1 MELRAA
7 DRIRV
12 YVRVRLPGRVSAL
25 SVEEGQGRDIT
36 GTWEWDERTD
46 TLLLTY
52 QSRGRSVAVSGEFAQ
67 PATDIRFKR

>member
-1 MELRAA
+1 M
-7 DRIRV
+7 
-12 YVRVRLPGRVSAL
+12 SAL